1 MSRARKQ
8 SRPVDHVA
16 LALKRIKAIDNRFEW
31 INYAADNF
39 RKLPE
44 PEGLVLPRDEGN
56 QQRLDESIAF
66 LLQWVPRMASAWE
79 RRTQAEREQRE

>member
-1 MSRARKQ
+1 MSGARKP

-31 INYAADNF
+31 INWAADNL

-44 PEGLVLPRDEGN
+44 PEELVLPPDEGN
-56 QQRLDESIAF
+56 RQRFEESLAF
-66 LLQWVPRMASAWE
+66 LVEWVPRMASAYE
-79 RRTQAEREQRE
+79 RRMQAERERWP